1 MNLELPKELEN
12 EINLLLSELTE
23 FNNCSVTKGTPK
35 IRNKA
40 FNFAKA
46 LNLIRP
52 KVFSKSNSYEL
63 DEKGIF
69 AIQDGGIE
77 KYLENIK
84 VGKDLDGTIK
94 TLTSRRLEN
103 DVKNN
108 LLYIL
113 LGGFIGLITSIS
125 TTVLTLKVTPDNTI
139 KYIEQLNKLTSEKTE
154 RDYNLQK
161 HLNDMNIEL
170 SLLKNQ
176 IDSLKIKK
184 SE

>member
-84 VGKDLDGTIK
+84 VGKDLDETIK

-125 TTVLTLKVTPDNTI
+125 TTVLTLKATPDNTI

-154 RDYNLQK
+154 REYNLQK
-161 HLNDMNIEL
+161 HLNDMSTEL
-170 SLLKNQ
+170 SLLENE

-184 SE
+184 